1 MSYGMTEEQ
10 AMQVLM
16 AGGLAAPVGL
26 AAEDVPFPMGSDA
39 SLHPPGSPMSP
50 YPVARSVGSEV
61 QLTSGRQNGQALG
74 YGPPFGQP
82 TYAHNPAMGD
92 SALQEATTGF
102 GDVQTWLAD
111 DYIGGYDPRN
121 PIHAYAD
128 QYYGN
133 PGSQRGIYGDGR
145 ENRMS
150 NKPEAAAAI
159 RDQAGDLGAVIRTLM
174 GLGRSG
180 VAQNPPRPT
189 PAPSIRGRSAQ
200 APGQLKQAAGVQSAR
215 SFTPAA
221 TRAQNPPRPAAPTP
235 APAPRPSVPKP
246 APTPRPPVTRAPVPK
261 PATTI
266 TRAKS
271 R

>member
-1 MSYGMTEEQ
+1 MSEEELALIQTLMSYGMTEEQ

-16 AGGLAAPVGL
+16 AGGLAAPQAVETKSPQTM
-26 AAEDVPFPMGSDA
+26 AA
-39 SLHPPGSPMSP
+39 PPGPGGF
-50 YPVARSVGSEV
+50 GS
-61 QLTSGRQNGQALG
+61 QSQYTSGAQNPG

-92 SALQEATTGF
+92 SSLQEATTGF

-111 DYIGGYDPRN
+111 DYIGGYDPRG

-128 QYYGN
+128 QYYGD

-200 APGQLKQAAGVQSAR
+200 APGQLKQAAGVQSAK

-221 TRAQNPPRPAAPTP
+221 TRAQNPPRPSVPAP

-261 PATTI
+261 TATTI

>member
-1 MSYGMTEEQ
+1 MSEEELALIQTLMSYGMTEEQ

-16 AGGLAAPVGL
+16 AGGLAAPQAVETKSPQTMAGG
-26 AAEDVPFPMGSDA
+26 FGSQ
-39 SLHPPGSPMSP
+39 SQ
-50 YPVARSVGSEV
+50 Y
-61 QLTSGRQNGQALG
+61 TSGAQNPG

-111 DYIGGYDPRN
+111 DYIGGYDPRG

-128 QYYGN
+128 QYYGD

-215 SFTPAA
+215 QFTPAA
-221 TRAQNPPRPAAPTP
+221 TRAQNPPRPAAPAP
-235 APAPRPSVPKP
+235 APAPRPS
-246 APTPRPPVTRAPVPK
+246 VPK

>member
-1 MSYGMTEEQ
+1 MSEEELALIQTLMSYGMTEEQ

-16 AGGLAAPVGL
+16 AGGLSAPVGL
-26 AAEDVPFPMGSDA
+26 AAENVPSGT
-39 SLHPPGSPMSP
+39 PMSP
-50 YPVARSVGSEV
+50 YPVAQSLGTPAKY
-61 QLTSGRQNGQALG
+61 TSGSQSRALG
-74 YGPPFGQP
+74 DGPPFGQP

-92 SALQEATTGF
+92 SSLQEATTGF

-111 DYIGGYDPRN
+111 DSIGGYDPRG

-145 ENRMS
+145 ERSMS

-159 RDQAGDLGAVIRTLM
+159 RDQANDLGSVIRTLM

-200 APGQLKQAAGVQSAR
+200 APGQLKQAAGVQSAK

-221 TRAQNPPRPAAPTP
+221 TRAQNPPRPAAP

-261 PATTI
+261 TATTI